1 MDYFHGMEKNH
12 VRINYDM
19 KPGKRNR
26 GFKRYYSGHFER
38 ILWSIV
44 IWRAIITL
52 DFLELAVG

>member
-52 DFLELAVG
+52 DFLE